1 MAAREPT
8 ILATSGGL
16 LKGRRASYDFGPL
29 MHLAVELAEVSGR
42 RVRWC
47 HVGTATGDQ
56 RYQNAWMS
64 EAGEAAGVDV
74 SHLNIFPKL
83 SADDLR
89 AYVLSQDVVW
99 VSGGSIENLLVLW
112 RLHGLDAV
120 FEEAWQKG
128 IVLSG
133 TSAGSICW
141 HSGAA
146 SNLVS
151 STKVAITNGL
161 AFVPFSNCVHYEVEL
176 DRRERYKQ
184 LISDGTL
191 ACGYGIDNGV
201 GLLYRGTQLVEAVS
215 EVAGRSAYFVR
226 NDNSKLLEDRINPRV
241 LPGAS

>member
-1 MAAREPT
+1 MAASEPT
-8 ILATSGGL
+8 ILATCGGL
-16 LKGRRASYDFGPL
+16 LKGRRASYEFGPL
-29 MHLAVELAEVSGR
+29 MRFAAELAEVSGR
-42 RVRWC
+42 KVRWC

-56 RYQNAWMS
+56 RYHNAWMS
-64 EAGEAAGVDV
+64 EAGEAAGVEV
-74 SHLNIFPKL
+74 THLNLFPKL
-83 SADDLR
+83 CADDLR

-112 RLHGLDAV
+112 RLHGLDTI
-120 FEEAWQKG
+120 FEEAWRKG

-151 STKVAITNGL
+151 STKIAITDGL
-161 AFVPFSNCVHYEVEL
+161 AFVPPSNCVHYEVEL

-184 LISDGTL
+184 LVSDGVL
-191 ACGYGIDNGV
+191 VDGYGIDNGV
-201 GLLYRGTQLVEAVS
+201 GLLYRGTRLVEVIS
-215 EVAGRSAYFVR
+215 EVNGRNAYSVR
-226 NDNSKLLEDRINPRV
+226 KEGAKALEERIIPRL